1 MKNISKIKIIDDL
14 IKLGI
19 KKGDILYI
27 SADLLKVGYF
37 DKNIDKFLNDWVE
50 IFLSVVGDKGTL
62 IVPSHTESFLKYK
75 KNKKIIFKESSPT
88 NSGSLSRA
96 FLRYK
101 DRIRSKHPT
110 NSYVSLGKYSNEI
123 LKDHNE
129 HSLSY
134 THFKKI
140 IDLNGRGLL
149 LGNVNKNGFFPYH
162 YVQEKLN
169 ITKKFFLSGKYQS
182 YYYDKQN
189 KVRLFTRND
198 YGGCDKSNYNFI
210 EDFKNIGA
218 LNIGK
223 VGNTTAILYDSKK
236 IYDFFYESFKN
247 QDQKLSCNR
256 KSCFTCFQ
264 LFKKRKIDIIFFL
277 FKNLT
282 HIMIT
287 FKNLFR

>member
-1 MKNISKIKIIDDL
+1 MKNISKIKIINDL

-50 IFLSVVGDKGTL
+50 IFLTVVGDKGTL
-62 IVPSHTESFLKYK
+62 IAPSHTEFFLKYK
-75 KNKKIIFKESSPT
+75 KNKKIIFKVNSPT
-88 NSGSLSRA
+88 KSGSLSRA
-96 FLRYK
+96 FLNYK
-101 DRIRSKHPT
+101 DSVRSKHPT
-110 NSYVSLGKYSNEI
+110 NSYTAIGKYSNEI
-123 LKDHNE
+123 LKDHDE

-162 YVQEKLN
+162 YVQEKFG
-169 ITKKFFLSGKYQS
+169 ITKKNFLAGKYQS
-182 YYYDKQN
+182 FYYDKEN
-189 KVRLFTRND
+189 KLRLFTRND

-247 QDQKLSCNR
+247 QDQKLICNR
-256 KSCFTCFQ
+256 KSCFSCYQ
-264 LFKKRKIDIIFFL
+264 LFRKRKIDIIIFL
-277 FKNLT
+277 LKNLRHALT
-282 HIMIT
+282 TLKKI
-287 FKNLFR
+287 F